1 MVVEVTQ
8 QRIFCSWPFY
18 CQAAAAAACQQ
29 RVPDCV
35 RKWTPAI
42 TVLVHA
48 HRLAVQGFNRS
59 AGRADV
65 NVQKAT
71 TKYSGRTRL
80 RWWWKKRSACR
91 SVRWTGL
98 DCTPGRFLFQLQ
110 SSESEAVVVA
120 C

>member
-48 HRLAVQGFNRS
+48 HRLA
-59 AGRADV
+59 DV
-65 NVQKAT
+65 SVQKGDDELFRPGEHV
-71 TKYSGRTRL
+71 SVGGG
-80 RWWWKKRSACR
+80 KKRNACR

-98 DCTPGRFLFQLQ
+98 LDVSLFQLRAPQ